1 MLAADQLA
9 VLRHALGV
17 AEDGSGSVCRNHF
30 VAAHDDVQCRAL
42 VALGLMKQHPMAP
55 ELTGGGVCF
64 VVTAAGREAVTQ
76 HAPRPKR
83 LTRDQ
88 RRYRDW
94 LRADCG
100 LSFGDWLK
108 RGGSSPPT
116 VLTAAGH

>member
-1 MLAADQLA
+1 MLADDQLA
-9 VLRHALGV
+9 VLRHALGLD
-17 AEDGSGSVCRNHF
+17 EDGSGAVYRNHF
-30 VAAHDDVQCRAL
+30 VAADDDVQCRAL
-42 VALGLMKQHPMAP
+42 VAAGLMKQRAMAP

-64 VVTAAGREAVTQ
+64 VVTEAGREAVSQ

-100 LSFGDWLK
+100 LSFGNWLR
-108 RGGSSPPT
+108 RGG
-116 VLTAAGH
+116 AAITPSGRMAHT